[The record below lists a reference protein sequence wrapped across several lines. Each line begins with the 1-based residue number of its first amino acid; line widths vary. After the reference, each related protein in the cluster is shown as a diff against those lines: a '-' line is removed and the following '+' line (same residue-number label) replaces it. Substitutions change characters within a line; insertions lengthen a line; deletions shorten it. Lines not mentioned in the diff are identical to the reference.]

1 MFRRAEKKRVRY
13 AVVGAGN
20 IAQVA
25 VLPAFAHT
33 HENSELAAIVSDDPL
48 KRQELGKRYRVA
60 TGSYEELETLI
71 EREGIGALY
80 IALPNQLHRA
90 FTERGARAKV
100 HVLCEK
106 PMAMSSED
114 CSAMIDACETADVR
128 LMIAYRLHFDE
139 ANLRAIAIV
148 RSGRIGEPRFFS
160 AGFSQQVR
168 AGNIRTRAAT
178 GGGALFDLGIY
189 CVNAARF
196 LFQAEPTEV
205 FGTQATTTTDDRFG
219 AVDEMTTGVLRF
231 PGPRFAQFTASQGA
245 FDVDSLRIVGTE
257 GELRLEPAFGYT
269 SDPILTVKVG
279 SKTEQK
285 RFRVG
290 DQFGPE
296 IVYFSDCISKHV
308 RPEPSGLEGLA
319 DVRLLEAIARSAR
332 SSARVSLA
340 PFDPGARPGLSQ
352 QIHKPAI
359 PAPPTVRAPS
369 PSR

>member
-1 MFRRAEKKRVRY
+1 MFRRADKKRIRY

-25 VLPAFAHT
+25 VLPAFVHT
-33 HENSELAAIVSDDPL
+33 HENSELAAIVSNDPL
-48 KRQELGKRYRVA
+48 KRAALGKRYRVA
-60 TGSYEELETLI
+60 TGSYDELETLI
-71 EREGIGALY
+71 ERERIEALY
-80 IALPNQLHRA
+80 LALPNQLHRS
-90 FTERGARAKV
+90 FTERAVRTKV

-106 PMAMSSED
+106 PMAMRSED
-114 CSAMIDACETADVR
+114 CVAMIDACEAADLR

-148 RSGRIGEPRFFS
+148 RAGRIGEPRYFS
-160 AGFSQQVR
+160 AEFSQQVR
-168 AGNIRTRAAT
+168 PGNIRTRAAT

-196 LFQAEPTEV
+196 LFQAEPITV
-205 FGTQATTTTDDRFG
+205 LGQQATSMTDERFG

-231 PGPRFAQFTASQGA
+231 PGTRFAQFTASQGA
-245 FDVDSLRIVGTE
+245 ADMDSLRIVGTE
-257 GELRLEPAFGYT
+257 GELRLEPAFGYA
-269 SDPILTVKVG
+269 SDPLLSVKVAG
-279 SKTEQK
+279 KTEQK

-296 IVYFSDCISKHV
+296 ILYFSDCILRRV
-308 RPEPSGLEGLA
+308 RPEPSGMEGLA
-319 DVRLLEAIARSAR
+319 DVRVLEAIARSAR
-332 SSARVSLA
+332 TGARVSLD

-352 QIHKPAI
+352 RIRKPAV
-359 PAPPTVRAPS
+359 PAPPLVRAPS